1 MGARELGCE
10 LACGP
15 HTEDI
20 PAGRWDT
27 RGPRG
32 QLRGL
37 RHSVVDCGRASGA
50 QLGLGA
56 DLVRTV
62 TTSSTRAHRRCAPP
76 AGKLVSASMVR
87 LSCVESAAMDSAEAL
102 SHVFTITSKP
112 VAPGLHLKAEFLAL
126 IELLPPEATAS
137 DVAVLA
143 SLWAH
148 SGPTGEAFPGQ
159 KRIARE
165 ARVSER
171 TVRDVTKRLE
181 KAGLLTRRV
190 PHLATRITRKTTRYS
205 LPLAPRPRFVR
216 PVLASTG
223 AVGDVRVAGDRPR
236 IAHEHPLPSVVEC
249 LTAQEPQHPPCPE
262 QPDQR
267 QPLPVDQRQPL
278 PPKSQEEIIQSQS
291 ARVRVVPQAEGLAA
305 QWTAP
310 AAQRPAAAPSPRSP
324 ASPPVAAKRPAA
336 APNTA
341 AALATLRAWVPPA
354 KQLSLGLS
362 ESPLESTKGTAD
374 RERVIPTTTDEP
386 RGS

>member
-1 MGARELGCE
+1 MSPRLRVELGSFRLLSDQFPTPARELGSLE
-10 LACGP
+10 ERFGHLLAALRSS
-15 HTEDI
+15 
-20 PAGRWDT
+20 PAKEPLTKPPT
-27 RGPRG
+27 RALNWGSARN
-32 QLRGL
+32 
-37 RHSVVDCGRASGA
+37 SI
-50 QLGLGA
+50 
-56 DLVRTV
+56 RTV
-62 TTSSTRAHRRCAPP
+62 TTSQHAGTPPLRFPSPAST
-76 AGKLVSASMVR
+76 GNASMVR

-181 KAGLLTRRV
+181 RAGLLTRRV
-190 PHLATRITRKTTRYS
+190 PHLATRITKKTTRYQ

-216 PVLASTG
+216 PVLVSAE
-223 AVGDVRVAGDRPR
+223 ARVSGDRPQL
-236 IAHEHPLPSVVEC
+236 APSVVEC
-249 LTAQEPQHPPCPE
+249 QTAREPQSPPPPE

-291 ARVRVVPQAEGLAA
+291 ARAPVVPQAEGLAA